1 MSSPSPPNSAMTT
14 TDQGETSDW
23 SDAVFAAMKARD
35 IGTVATVPDG
45 GLVRLLNLCQDD
57 PDLRVV
63 TLSSEQEGVGL
74 IAGLWLGGER
84 GVLLMQSSG
93 AGNCIN
99 ALSLPAICRIP
110 CLMLVTMRGEWGE
123 QNPWQVPMGRAVESC
138 LTAMGVHCFR
148 ADAAE
153 QVGEGFA
160 AAADLAFNGGFS
172 AAVLVGQR
180 VIGAKSFQ

>member
-1 MSSPSPPNSAMTT
+1 MSSRSPPNSAMTT

-123 QNPWQVPMGRAVESC
+123 FNPWQVPMGRAVESC
-138 LTAMGVHCFR
+138 FTAMGVHCFR

-160 AAADLAFNGGFS
+160 AAADMAFNGGFS